1 MLINKRVQPF
11 EICIDS
17 HLAAKTKNTNHLR
30 LVFFEFGLDV
40 GDQIMH
46 QRKIKLSRKNAW
58 CYFMIELRIG
68 ATFLFWLVWMMKQVL
83 LKTLLKILRIKR
95 FDGRDFPIFL
105 LLRVVIAKLNLVAD
119 FFAEK
124 ASSGFGKVGDPTF
137 FRVAIPCA

>member
-11 EICIDS
+11 EICIDL

-40 GDQIMH
+40 GGQIMH

-68 ATFLFWLVWMMKQVL
+68 
-83 LKTLLKILRIKR
+83 
-95 FDGRDFPIFL
+95 GFPILACLDDETSAF
-105 LLRVVIAKLNLVAD
+105 
-119 FFAEK
+119 E
-124 ASSGFGKVGDPTF
+124 DPPKDTTD
-137 FRVAIPCA
+137 